1 MAFENLS
8 ERLQKA
14 IRMFRNGGKITED
27 DLKAPLR
34 EVRMALLEA
43 DVNFKVVKDFV
54 ATIRERA
61 VGEIVNEGLTPGQQ
75 IIKIVNEELT
85 KLLGGTQSKLA
96 VSPKPP
102 TVIMLV
108 GLQGAGKTT
117 TAGKLARLFVSE
129 DKKVVMG
136 AADTFRAAAADQ
148 LETWGARVNVPV
160 VRSDKDGA
168 DPASVAFEAAARAK
182 EDDAD
187 VLIIDEVS
195 MMHAW
200 LFDMVDQVCR
210 EVRHDPRPFGG
221 LQVVL
226 SGDFFQLPPVS
237 VSGRDRDVLSPG
249 PDFVASR
256 ERYAKAG
263 LNPEGFVTE
272 SLVWGELAPVICYLT
287 EQHRQDDGRLLH
299 VLTDIRAGC
308 VDQDDRD
315 ALVTRLGVTPKP
327 GEVAVHLFPVN
338 RQADNLNDSRLARI
352 GEEPH
357 EFHAEQMGPA
367 HLVERLKRNMLAP
380 ECLVLKTGA
389 AVMALRN
396 DADHQYVNG
405 SLGTVRGFAN
415 ENKGGWPIVEFEN
428 GNIVTM
434 KQATWEMMDRD
445 TVMASVAQVPLRC
458 AWAITIHKSQGMTL
472 DRAVMDLS
480 RTFAPGMG
488 YVALS
493 RVERMG
499 GLYLAGVNERMFA
512 VSADAVMLDGD
523 LRGGSQAASARLGDE
538 GVAAFRPQ
546 TPHEDEPAGEF
557 EQAELF

>member
-1 MAFENLS
+1 MI
-8 ERLQKA
+8 RLAAQADDPLLGPDVHVQHCKG
-14 IRMFRNGGKITED
+14 ISFR
-27 DLKAPLR
+27 
-34 EVRMALLEA
+34 EA
-43 DVNFKVVKDFV
+43 MILAETKTNVTTTPAWHQLQMRCPVPELIELGANV
-54 ATIRERA
+54 AVTASTGIAATHIDGQTIHSWSG
-61 VGEIVNEGLTPGQQ
+61 VGLANVLTPNLLKT
-75 IIKIVNEELT
+75 IKTRRRRKI
-85 KLLGGTQSKLA
+85 QAA
-96 VSPKPP
+96 V
-102 TVIMLV
+102 LV
-108 GLQGAGKTT
+108 
-117 TAGKLARLFVSE
+117 
-129 DKKVVMG
+129 
-136 AADTFRAAAADQ
+136 
-148 LETWGARVNVPV
+148 
-160 VRSDKDGA
+160 
-168 DPASVAFEAAARAK
+168 
-182 EDDAD
+182 
-187 VLIIDEVS
+187 IDEVS

-237 VSGRDRDVLSPG
+237 VSGRDRDVLPPG

-434 KQATWEMMDRD
+434 KQATWEMMDGD

-523 LRGGSQAASARLGDE
+523 LRGRSQAASARLGE

-546 TPHEDEPAGEF
+546 TSHEDEPAGEF

>member
-1 MAFENLS
+1 MRQAEALAI
-8 ERLQKA
+8 LQSGTSV
-14 IRMFRNGGKITED
+14 FLTG
-27 DLKAPLR
+27 AP
-34 EVRMALLEA
+34 
-43 DVNFKVVKDFV
+43 
-54 ATIRERA
+54 
-61 VGEIVNEGLTPGQQ
+61 
-75 IIKIVNEELT
+75 
-85 KLLGGTQSKLA
+85 
-96 VSPKPP
+96 
-102 TVIMLV
+102 
-108 GLQGAGKTT
+108 GAGKTYV
-117 TAGKLARLFVSE
+117 LNEFVRQARAE
-129 DKKVVMG
+129 G
-136 AADTFRAAAADQ
+136 AAVSVTASTGIAATHINGQTIHSWSGVGLANALTDNLIKTIRTRRKRKLQ
-148 LETWGARVNVPV
+148 
-160 VRSDKDGA
+160 GA
-168 DPASVAFEAAARAK
+168 DI
-182 EDDAD
+182 
-187 VLIIDEVS
+187 LIIDEVS
-195 MMHAW
+195 MLHAW

-237 VSGRDRDVLSPG
+237 VSGRDRDVLPPG

-396 DADHQYVNG
+396 DADHQ
-405 SLGTVRGFAN
+405 
-415 ENKGGWPIVEFEN
+415 
-428 GNIVTM
+428 
-434 KQATWEMMDRD
+434 
-445 TVMASVAQVPLRC
+445 
-458 AWAITIHKSQGMTL
+458 
-472 DRAVMDLS
+472 
-480 RTFAPGMG
+480 
-488 YVALS
+488 
-493 RVERMG
+493 
-499 GLYLAGVNERMFA
+499 
-512 VSADAVMLDGD
+512 
-523 LRGGSQAASARLGDE
+523 
-538 GVAAFRPQ
+538 
-546 TPHEDEPAGEF
+546 
-557 EQAELF
+557 